1 MTLGVQITVD
11 VEVWPPDDGRW
22 PYVPLPATAD
32 CREEI
37 AAFLWGDCNGR
48 QLGLPYQLEVLS
60 RHGLRATFFVDPMFS
75 FALGLQPLRDAVS
88 LIQSHGQRV
97 ELHLHPEWITDPRS
111 PVLPR
116 FVGPTLGEYDEEAQ
130 YRLIC
135 VARDRLVEAGAEPPT
150 AFRAGNWG
158 ANRATLRAL
167 LRAGLRIDSSLNT
180 AHPQSLPDLPR
191 RESYQRPF
199 GLDGVVEVPV
209 TRFDDGVAAGGR
221 PLSLVGVGYFEMRHV
236 LECLRASGA
245 PLVTIVLH
253 SGEFVKTERI
263 NVGKPISPRRLV
275 MRRFEGLCR
284 YLAAHRD
291 RFETRFVADNEALA
305 ETQESVPS
313 LSAGRAWHTS
323 WRMAEQLLSRWY

>member
-1 MTLGVQITVD
+1 MTVGVQITVD
-11 VEVWPPDDGRW
+11 VEVWPPGDGRW
-22 PYVPLPATAD
+22 PHVPLPATAD

-48 QLGLPYQLEVLS
+48 HLGLPYQLEVLA

-75 FALGLQPLRDAVS
+75 FALGLQSLRDAVN

-111 PVLPR
+111 PELPR
-116 FVGPTLGEYDEEAQ
+116 FNGPMIGDYDDDSQ

-135 VARDRLVEAGAEPPT
+135 VARDRLVEAGAVAPT

-158 ANRATLRAL
+158 ANRTTLRAL
-167 LRAGLRIDSSLNT
+167 LRAGIMIDSSLNAT
-180 AHPQSLPDLPR
+180 HAQSLPDLPR

-199 GLDGVVEVPV
+199 LLDGVSEVPV
-209 TRFDDGVAAGGR
+209 TRFEDGVTAGGR
-221 PLSLVGVGYFEMRHV
+221 PLSLVGVGYLEMRHV
-236 LECLRASGA
+236 LECL
-245 PLVTIVLH
+245 
-253 SGEFVKTERI
+253 KTERI
-263 NVGKPISPRRLV
+263 NAGKRITPRRLV

-291 RFETRFVADNEALA
+291 RFETRFVADHDAMA
-305 ETQESVPS
+305 DAQAIVPS
-313 LSAGRAWHTS
+313 LPTGRAWHTS